1 MLNLEHRKLNF
12 IESFL
17 HINDVEII
25 DKLEKVIQLDFKK
38 DKQEDLKPMSLES
51 FYEMIDI
58 SHQQHLNG
66 DVYTEEEVDNLI
78 DSWK

>member
-17 HINDVEII
+17 HINDIEII

-38 DKQEDLKPMSLES
+38 NKQEDLKPMSLES
-51 FYEMIDI
+51 FYEMIDE
-58 SHQQHLNG
+58 SVEQHKNG
-66 DVYTEEEVDNLI
+66 EVYSSEEIREHI
-78 DSWK
+78 KSW

>member
-12 IESFL
+12 IELFL

-25 DKLEKVIQLDFKK
+25 DKLEKLIKVDFKK
-38 DKQEDLKPMSLES
+38 DNREDLKPMSLES

-58 SHQQHLNG
+58 SVEQHKNG
-66 DVYTEEEVDNLI
+66 KVYSESEMDALI
-78 DSWK
+78 VSWK

>member
-1 MLNLEHRKLNF
+1 MLNLEQRKLNF

-25 DKLEKVIQLDFKK
+25 DRLEKVIQLDFKK
-38 DKQEDLKPMSLES
+38 DKKEDLKPMSLES

-58 SHQQHLNG
+58 SVEQHKNG
-66 DVYTEEEVDNLI
+66 EVYTEAEMDALI
-78 DSWK
+78 ESWK

>member
-17 HINDVEII
+17 RINDVEII
-25 DKLEKVIQLDFKK
+25 DKLEKVIQLDLKK

-51 FYEMIDI
+51 FHEMIDE
-58 SHQQHLNG
+58 SVEQHKNG
-66 DVYTEEEVDNLI
+66 EVYSSEEIREHI
-78 DSWK
+78 KSW

>member
-25 DKLEKVIQLDFKK
+25 DRLEKVIQLDFKK
-38 DKQEDLKPMSLES
+38 DKKEDLKPMSLES

-58 SHQQHLNG
+58 SVEQHKNG
-66 DVYTEEEVDNLI
+66 EVYTEEEMDALI
-78 DSWK
+78 ESWK

>member
-17 HINDVEII
+17 RINDVEII
-25 DKLEKVIQLDFKK
+25 DKLEKVIQLDLKK

-51 FYEMIDI
+51 FYEMIDE
-58 SHQQHLNG
+58 SVEQHKKG
-66 DVYTEEEVDNLI
+66 EVYSSEEMDALI
-78 DSWK
+78 ESWK

>member
-25 DKLEKVIQLDFKK
+25 DRLEKVIQLDFKK
-38 DKQEDLKPMSLES
+38 DKKEDLKPMSLES

-58 SHQQHLNG
+58 SVEQHKNG
-66 DVYTEEEVDNLI
+66 EVYTEAEMDALI
-78 DSWK
+78 ESWK